1 MAALTG
7 DVVANYL
14 KNVRANG
21 LGPRTIIVSI
31 AKSNMTNAEL
41 NTYINYITNA
51 QGTPSYGTPD
61 SNGPDA
67 FVVAGLSSDGGD
79 AGGTTKFVSGESDVV
94 YLALQGTGTFG
105 ETAVEA
111 LTGTPTV
118 TVLATFDQNY

>member
-7 DVVANYL
+7 DVVANYK

-21 LGPRTIIVSI
+21 LGPRTVVISI
-31 AKSNMTNAEL
+31 AKTNITNDEL
-41 NTYINYITNA
+41 NAWINYLTSA
-51 QGTPSYGTPD
+51 QGDKSGTD

-67 FVVAGLSSDGGD
+67 FVVAGLSASTDGLT
-79 AGGTTKFVSGESDVV
+79 AFESGVTDVV
-94 YLALQGTGTFG
+94 YLALQGTGTLG
-105 ETAVEA
+105 ETAVEG